1 MQTEPQKVKH
11 ILLVGNPN
19 VGKSTIFNLLC
30 NKNQKTGNYAGVT
43 VASHQGTYIHQGEE
57 VEIVDLPGSY
67 SIYPTSEDEAIF
79 TKYLIEEQEKYSGV
93 IYIADALNLKRS
105 LLLFQQIKDLG
116 IPVLVVLNQMDLA
129 EKRGLHIDSK
139 KLETLIGNRIL
150 KTNAKANIGIEEIR
164 KAIRNNEFSVSDKAF
179 FDIPSENLG
188 LVFKISRQINETN
201 FYKVWTLIAADTY
214 LGKLESVKTQL
225 NHEDRKCMVPKR
237 LQVQETIRRYQQID
251 GYMSQ
256 IISKKPQFKELL
268 TEKLDKVLVHPI
280 LGYLVFALILLMIF
294 QSVFFIAEYPMNWID
309 GSFAW
314 LSQFAKTHLPEGPI
328 NSLLSDGI
336 IPGIGGIVIF
346 APQIG
351 ILLYFLYLLEDS
363 GYMARVIFLM
373 DRFLR
378 PFGLNGKSIVPLVSG
393 TACAIPAIMSTRNI
407 ENVKER
413 LITILITP
421 FMTCSA
427 RLPVYSIII
436 ALVFSDETIWG
447 IQYKALA
454 LFAMYFLGFVTALIS
469 AFILKYFIKNKGK
482 TFLVM
487 DLPAYK
493 MPLWTY
499 DFKLVLGKVWEFITG
514 AGKIILAVS
523 VILWVLSYFGPKDE
537 KQLFQVQSEVK
548 LENSY
553 LAKIGRQMEPA
564 IAPLGYDWKMGVGI
578 LSSFAAREVFVGTM
592 STLYSLDDEAEEQTV
607 IEKMKA
613 DVKPNGEKVFNFATG
628 ISILIFYAFA
638 MQCISTIAVVY
649 RETKSWKWTAIQ
661 LVFMSG
667 LAYFVSMIAYQI
679 LK

>member
-164 KAIRNNEFSVSDKAF
+164 NAIRNNEFSASDKAF

-225 NHEDRKCMVPKR
+225 NQEDRKCMVPKR

-314 LSQFAKTHLPEGPI
+314 LSQFTKTHLPEGPI

-436 ALVFSDETIWG
+436 ALIFSDETIWG

>member
-1 MQTEPQKVKH
+1 MQTESQKVKH

-43 VASHQGTYIHQGEE
+43 VASHQGTYIYQGEE

-129 EKRGLHIDSK
+129 EKRGLLIDSK

-188 LVFKISRQINETN
+188 LVFKISRQINEKN

-314 LSQFAKTHLPEGPI
+314 LSQFTKTHLPEGPI

-436 ALVFSDETIWG
+436 ALIFSNETIWG

-499 DFKLVLGKVWEFITG
+499 DFKLVLAKVWEFITG

-553 LAKIGRQMEPA
+553 LAKIGRQIEPA

>member
-150 KTNAKANIGIEEIR
+150 ETNAKANIGIEEIR
-164 KAIRNNEFSVSDKAF
+164 NTIRNNEFSASDKAF

-188 LVFKISRQINETN
+188 LVFKISRQINEKN

-314 LSQFAKTHLPEGPI
+314 LSQFTKTHLPEGPI

-436 ALVFSDETIWG
+436 ALIFSDETIWG

>member
-43 VASHQGTYIHQGEE
+43 VASHQGTYIHQSEE

-150 KTNAKANIGIEEIR
+150 ETNAKANIGIEEIR
-164 KAIRNNEFSVSDKAF
+164 NAIRNNEFSASDKAF

-314 LSQFAKTHLPEGPI
+314 LSQFAKTHLPEGPV

>member
-150 KTNAKANIGIEEIR
+150 ETNAKANIGIEEIR
-164 KAIRNNEFSVSDKAF
+164 NAIRNNEFSASDKAF

-225 NHEDRKCMVPKR
+225 NQEDRKCMVPKR

-294 QSVFFIAEYPMNWID
+294 QSVFLIAEYPMNWID

-314 LSQFAKTHLPEGPI
+314 LSQFTKTHLPEGPI

-436 ALVFSDETIWG
+436 ALIFSDETIWG

-469 AFILKYFIKNKGK
+469 AFILKYFIKNKWK

>member
-1 MQTEPQKVKH
+1 MQTESQKVKH

-43 VASHQGTYIHQGEE
+43 VASHQGTYIHHGEE

-129 EKRGLHIDSK
+129 EKRGLNIDSK

-150 KTNAKANIGIEEIR
+150 ETNAKANIGIEEIR
-164 KAIRNNEFSVSDKAF
+164 NAISNNEFSVSDKAF

-225 NHEDRKCMVPKR
+225 NQEDRKCMVPKR

-314 LSQFAKTHLPEGPI
+314 LSQFTKTHLPEGPI

-436 ALVFSDETIWG
+436 ALIFSDETIWG

>member
-93 IYIADALNLKRS
+93 IYVADALNLKRS

-150 KTNAKANIGIEEIR
+150 ETNAKANIGIEEIR
-164 KAIRNNEFSVSDKAF
+164 NAIRNNEFSVSDKAF

-314 LSQFAKTHLPEGPI
+314 LSQFTKTHLPEGPI

-436 ALVFSDETIWG
+436 ALIFSNETIWG

>member
-139 KLETLIGNRIL
+139 KLEILIGNRIL
-150 KTNAKANIGIEEIR
+150 ETNAKANIGIEEIR
-164 KAIRNNEFSVSDKAF
+164 NAIRNNEFSVSDKAF

-225 NHEDRKCMVPKR
+225 NQEDRKCMVPKR

-314 LSQFAKTHLPEGPI
+314 LSQFTKTHLPEGPI

-436 ALVFSDETIWG
+436 ALIFSDETIWG

>member
-164 KAIRNNEFSVSDKAF
+164 NAIKNNEFSASDKAF

-225 NHEDRKCMVPKR
+225 NQEDRKCMVPKR

-314 LSQFAKTHLPEGPI
+314 LSQFTKTHLPEGPI

-436 ALVFSDETIWG
+436 ALIFSDETIWG

>member
-1 MQTEPQKVKH
+1 MQTESQKVKH

-43 VASHQGTYIHQGEE
+43 VASHQGTYIYQGEE

-116 IPVLVVLNQMDLA
+116 ISVLVVLNQMDLA

-164 KAIRNNEFSVSDKAF
+164 NAIRNNEFSVSDKAF

-188 LVFKISRQINETN
+188 LVFKISRQINEKN

-280 LGYLVFALILLMIF
+280 LGYLVFALILLIIF

-314 LSQFAKTHLPEGPI
+314 LSQFTKTHLPEGPI

-436 ALVFSDETIWG
+436 ALIFSNETIWG

-553 LAKIGRQMEPA
+553 LSKIGRQMEPA

-649 RETKSWKWTAIQ
+649 RETKSWKWTTIQ

>member
-164 KAIRNNEFSVSDKAF
+164 NAIRNNEFSVSDKAF

-225 NHEDRKCMVPKR
+225 NQEDRKCMVPKR

-280 LGYLVFALILLMIF
+280 LGYLVFALILLIIF

-314 LSQFAKTHLPEGPI
+314 LSQFTKTHLPEGPI

-436 ALVFSDETIWG
+436 ALIFSDETIWG

-553 LAKIGRQMEPA
+553 LSKIGRQMEPA

>member
-164 KAIRNNEFSVSDKAF
+164 NAIRNNEFSASDKAF

-188 LVFKISRQINETN
+188 LVFKISRQINEKN

-314 LSQFAKTHLPEGPI
+314 LSQFTKTHLPEGPI

-436 ALVFSDETIWG
+436 ALIFSNETIWG

>member
-1 MQTEPQKVKH
+1 MQTESQKVKH

-150 KTNAKANIGIEEIR
+150 ETNAKANIGIEEIR
-164 KAIRNNEFSVSDKAF
+164 NAIRNNEFSASDKAF

-225 NHEDRKCMVPKR
+225 NQEDRKCMVPKR

-314 LSQFAKTHLPEGPI
+314 LSQFTKTHLPEGPI

-436 ALVFSDETIWG
+436 ALIFSDETIWG

>member
-164 KAIRNNEFSVSDKAF
+164 NAIRNNEFSASDKAF

-188 LVFKISRQINETN
+188 LVFKISRQINEKN

-314 LSQFAKTHLPEGPI
+314 LSQFTKTHLPEGPI

-436 ALVFSDETIWG
+436 ALIFSDETIWG

>member
-43 VASHQGTYIHQGEE
+43 VASHQGTYIYQGEE

-225 NHEDRKCMVPKR
+225 NQEDRKCMVPKR

-314 LSQFAKTHLPEGPI
+314 LSQFTKTHLPEGPI

-436 ALVFSDETIWG
+436 ALIFSDETIWG

>member
-150 KTNAKANIGIEEIR
+150 ETNAKANIGIEEIR
-164 KAIRNNEFSVSDKAF
+164 NAIRNNEFSVSDKAF

-225 NHEDRKCMVPKR
+225 NQEDRKCMVPKR

-280 LGYLVFALILLMIF
+280 LGYLVFAIILLTIF

-314 LSQFAKTHLPEGPI
+314 LSQFTKTHLPEGPI

-436 ALVFSDETIWG
+436 ALIFSDETIWG

-553 LAKIGRQMEPA
+553 LSKIGRQMEPV

>member
-1 MQTEPQKVKH
+1 MPNSAKKQKH

-43 VASHQGTYIHQGEE
+43 VASHEGTYLYKDEE

-93 IYIADALNLKRS
+93 IYVADALNLKRS

-139 KLETLIGNRIL
+139 KLEILIGNRIL
-150 KTNAKANIGIEEIR
+150 ETNAKANIGIEEIR
-164 KAIRNNEFSVSDKAF
+164 NAIRNNEFSVSDKAF

-225 NHEDRKCMVPKR
+225 NQEDRKCMVPKR

-314 LSQFAKTHLPEGPI
+314 LSQFTKTHLPEGPI

-436 ALVFSDETIWG
+436 ALIFSDETIWG

-649 RETKSWKWTAIQ
+649 RETKSWKWTVIQ

>member
-1 MQTEPQKVKH
+1 MQTESQKVKH

-164 KAIRNNEFSVSDKAF
+164 NAIRNNEFSASDKAF

-314 LSQFAKTHLPEGPI
+314 LSQFTKTHLPEGPI

-436 ALVFSDETIWG
+436 ALIFSDETIWG

>member
-139 KLETLIGNRIL
+139 KLEILIGNRIL
-150 KTNAKANIGIEEIR
+150 ETNAKANIGIEEIR
-164 KAIRNNEFSVSDKAF
+164 NAIRNNEFSVSDKAF

-225 NHEDRKCMVPKR
+225 NQEDRKCMVPKR

-314 LSQFAKTHLPEGPI
+314 LSQFTKTHLPDGPI

-436 ALVFSDETIWG
+436 ALIFSDETIWG

>member
-93 IYIADALNLKRS
+93 IYVADALNLKRS

-139 KLETLIGNRIL
+139 KLEILIGNRIL
-150 KTNAKANIGIEEIR
+150 ETNAKANIGIEEIR
-164 KAIRNNEFSVSDKAF
+164 NAIRNNEFSVSDKAF

-188 LVFKISRQINETN
+188 LVFKISRQINEKN

-314 LSQFAKTHLPEGPI
+314 LSQFTKTHLPEGPI

-436 ALVFSDETIWG
+436 ALIFSDETIWG

>member
-129 EKRGLHIDSK
+129 EKRGLLIDSK

-150 KTNAKANIGIEEIR
+150 ETNAKANIGIEEIR
-164 KAIRNNEFSVSDKAF
+164 NAIRNNEFSVSDKAF

-201 FYKVWTLIAADTY
+201 FYKIWTLIAADTY

-225 NHEDRKCMVPKR
+225 NQEDRKCMVPKR

-314 LSQFAKTHLPEGPI
+314 LSQFTKTHLPEGPI

-421 FMTCSA
+421 FTTCSA

-436 ALVFSDETIWG
+436 ALIFSDETIWG

>member
-1 MQTEPQKVKH
+1 MPHSAKKQKH

-30 NKNQKTGNYAGVT
+30 NKDQKTGNYAGVT
-43 VASHQGTYIHQGEE
+43 VASHEGTYIYGDEE

-67 SIYPTSEDEAIF
+67 SIYPSSEDEAIF
-79 TKYLIEEQEKYSGV
+79 TKYLIEEREKYTGV
-93 IYIADALNLKRS
+93 LYIADALNLKRS
-105 LLLFQQIKDLG
+105 ILLFQQIRDLG
-116 IPVLVVLNQMDLA
+116 VPVLMVINQIDLA
-129 EKRGLHIDSK
+129 EKRGLFLDSE
-139 KLETLIGNRIL
+139 KLSELVENRIL
-150 KTNAKANIGIEEIR
+150 ETNAKKNIGIQEI
-164 KAIRNNEFSVSDKAF
+164 KEAIFNNEFSVSEKQF

-188 LVFKISRQINETN
+188 LVFKISRQIEEKN

-214 LGKLESVKTQL
+214 LGKLESVKKQL
-225 NHEDRKCMVPKR
+225 NQEDRKCMVPKR

-251 GYMSQ
+251 GYISQ
-256 IISKKPQFKELL
+256 VISKKPQFKELL
-268 TEKLDKVLVHPI
+268 TEKMDKVLVHPI
-280 LGYLVFALILLMIF
+280 WGYIVFGIILLTIF
-294 QSVFFIAEYPMNWID
+294 QGVFFIAEYPMNWID
-309 GSFAW
+309 SAFSW
-314 LSQFAKTHLPEGPI
+314 LSAEANSLLPDGPI
-328 NSLLSDGI
+328 NSLISRGI

-436 ALVFSDETIWG
+436 ALIFTDGTFLG
-447 IQYKALA
+447 IKYKAIA
-454 LFAMYFLGFVTALIS
+454 LLGMYVLGFITSLIA
-469 AFILKYFIKNKGK
+469 AFVLKHFIKNKGK

-487 DLPAYK
+487 DLPTYK
-493 MPLWTY
+493 MPLWKY

-523 VILWVLSYFGPKDE
+523 VILWFLSYFGPKDDFHLL
-537 KQLFQVQSEVK
+537 KHKSDVK

-553 LAKIGRQMEPA
+553 LAKIGKTMEPV

-592 STLYSLDDEAEEQTV
+592 STLYSLDDKAPEKSV
-607 IEKMKA
+607 IEKMRN
-613 DVKPNGEKVFNFATG
+613 DVKPNGEKFFSFATG
-628 ISILIFYAFA
+628 LSILIFYAFA

-661 LVFMSG
+661 LFAMSG
-667 LAYFVSMIAYQI
+667 LAYFVSMLVYQI
-679 LK
+679 FK

>member
-1 MQTEPQKVKH
+1 
-11 ILLVGNPN
+11 
-19 VGKSTIFNLLC
+19 
-30 NKNQKTGNYAGVT
+30 
-43 VASHQGTYIHQGEE
+43 
-57 VEIVDLPGSY
+57 
-67 SIYPTSEDEAIF
+67 
-79 TKYLIEEQEKYSGV
+79 
-93 IYIADALNLKRS
+93 
-105 LLLFQQIKDLG
+105 
-116 IPVLVVLNQMDLA
+116 
-129 EKRGLHIDSK
+129 
-139 KLETLIGNRIL
+139 
-150 KTNAKANIGIEEIR
+150 
-164 KAIRNNEFSVSDKAF
+164 
-179 FDIPSENLG
+179 
-188 LVFKISRQINETN
+188 
-201 FYKVWTLIAADTY
+201 
-214 LGKLESVKTQL
+214 
-225 NHEDRKCMVPKR
+225 MVPKR

-314 LSQFAKTHLPEGPI
+314 LSQFTKTHLPEGPI

-436 ALVFSDETIWG
+436 ALIFSNETIWG

>member
-43 VASHQGTYIHQGEE
+43 VASHQGTYKHQGEE

-164 KAIRNNEFSVSDKAF
+164 NAIRNNEFSVSDKAF

-314 LSQFAKTHLPEGPI
+314 LSQFTKTHLPEGPI

-436 ALVFSDETIWG
+436 ALIFSNETIWG

-553 LAKIGRQMEPA
+553 LAKIGRQIEPA

>member
-164 KAIRNNEFSVSDKAF
+164 NAIRNNEFSVSDKAF

-314 LSQFAKTHLPEGPI
+314 LSQFTKTHLPEGPI

-436 ALVFSDETIWG
+436 ALIFSNETIWG

-553 LAKIGRQMEPA
+553 LSKIGRQMEPA

>member
-43 VASHQGTYIHQGEE
+43 VASHQGTYIHHGEE

-164 KAIRNNEFSVSDKAF
+164 NAISNNEFSVSDKAF

-225 NHEDRKCMVPKR
+225 NQEDRKCMVPKR

-314 LSQFAKTHLPEGPI
+314 LSQFTKTHLPEGPI

-436 ALVFSDETIWG
+436 ALIFSDETIWG

-613 DVKPNGEKVFNFATG
+613 DIKPNGEKVFNFATG

>member
-129 EKRGLHIDSK
+129 EKRGLLIDSK

-150 KTNAKANIGIEEIR
+150 ETNAKANIGIEEIR
-164 KAIRNNEFSVSDKAF
+164 NAIRNNEFSVSDKAF

-225 NHEDRKCMVPKR
+225 NQEDRKCMVPKR

-314 LSQFAKTHLPEGPI
+314 LSQFTKTHLPDGPI

-436 ALVFSDETIWG
+436 ALIFSDETIWG

>member
-43 VASHQGTYIHQGEE
+43 VASHQGTYIYQGEE

-164 KAIRNNEFSVSDKAF
+164 NAIRNNEFSVSDKAF

-225 NHEDRKCMVPKR
+225 NQEDRKCMVPKR

-314 LSQFAKTHLPEGPI
+314 LSQFTKTHLPDGPI

-436 ALVFSDETIWG
+436 ALIFSDETIWG

>member
-43 VASHQGTYIHQGEE
+43 VASHQGTYIYQGEE

-164 KAIRNNEFSVSDKAF
+164 NAIRNNEFSVSDKAF

-314 LSQFAKTHLPEGPI
+314 LSQFTKTHLPEGPI

-436 ALVFSDETIWG
+436 ALIFSDETIWG

>member
-116 IPVLVVLNQMDLA
+116 ISVLVVLNQMDLA

-139 KLETLIGNRIL
+139 KLEILIGNRIL
-150 KTNAKANIGIEEIR
+150 ETNAKANIGIEEIR
-164 KAIRNNEFSVSDKAF
+164 NAIRNNEFSASDKAF

-188 LVFKISRQINETN
+188 LVFKISRQITEKN

-225 NHEDRKCMVPKR
+225 NQEDRKCMVPKR

-436 ALVFSDETIWG
+436 ALIFSDETIWG

>member
-129 EKRGLHIDSK
+129 EKRGLLIDSK

-150 KTNAKANIGIEEIR
+150 ETNAKANIGIEEIR
-164 KAIRNNEFSVSDKAF
+164 NAIRNNEFSVSDKAF

-225 NHEDRKCMVPKR
+225 NQEDRKCMVPKR

-280 LGYLVFALILLMIF
+280 LGYLVFALILLIIF

-314 LSQFAKTHLPEGPI
+314 LSQFTKTHLPEGPI

-436 ALVFSDETIWG
+436 ALIFSDETIWG

>member
-150 KTNAKANIGIEEIR
+150 ETNAKANIGIEEIR
-164 KAIRNNEFSVSDKAF
+164 NAIRNNEFSASDKAF

-188 LVFKISRQINETN
+188 LVFKISRQINEKN

-225 NHEDRKCMVPKR
+225 NQEDRKCMVPKR

-314 LSQFAKTHLPEGPI
+314 LSQFTKTHLPEGPI

-436 ALVFSDETIWG
+436 ALIFSDETIWG